1 MRVGAFYFPADYGIN
16 MAELAKALEDR
27 GFDSLFVP
35 EHTHIPASRKSP
47 FPGGGELPK
56 RYSHTHDPFVA
67 LAFAAAATK
76 KLKLGTGI
84 LLVPQHEP
92 IVTAKAIASLDQLS
106 GGRFIFGI
114 GGGWNVEEM
123 ENHGATYQTRF
134 KQMREHVLA
143 MKELWTKEEA
153 SFDGEFVKFD
163 RVWSWPKPAQQPHPP
178 IILGGETDHTL
189 RRVIEYCDGWFPRPR
204 GGFDVVKGVAHLR
217 QMAEKAGR
225 DPSTITTIVFGSA
238 NDAKVL
244 ESYDKAG
251 IQSALLAIPDDSR
264 DEILRYL
271 DKIAPL
277 AKVALAA

>member
-1 MRVGAFYFPADYGIN
+1 MRVGAFYFPTDYGIN
-16 MAELAKALEDR
+16 MVELARALEDR
-27 GFDSLFVP
+27 GFDSLFLP

-67 LAFAAAATK
+67 LSFAAAATK

-92 IVTAKAIASLDQLS
+92 IVTAKSIASLDQLS

-123 ENHGATYQTRF
+123 ENHGAKYRTRF